1 MNYLDL
7 EIAIECA
14 WQISDR
20 LGGSPRAESRWLV
33 ADVAKRIIQSGT
45 ITVYTDDI
53 DEVIAAW
60 IKSNEDLILREEL
73 E

>member
-20 LGGSPRAESRWLV
+20 LDDSPRAESRWLV
-33 ADVAKRIIQSGT
+33 ADVAKRIIQSGI

-60 IKSNEDLILREEL
+60 INSNEDLILREEL